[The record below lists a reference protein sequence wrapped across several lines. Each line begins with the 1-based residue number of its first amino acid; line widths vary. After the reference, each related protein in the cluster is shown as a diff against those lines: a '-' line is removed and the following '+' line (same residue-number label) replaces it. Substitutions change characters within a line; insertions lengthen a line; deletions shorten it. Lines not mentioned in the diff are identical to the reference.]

1 MSDTPTT
8 PLSVALKAATAPTH
22 GVLDQRIMAFN
33 PFAGREHYAAF
44 LQMQYRFHRDV
55 DALFSDPEL
64 NRLLPGLSERRRF
77 HQVAQDLADL
87 GLTPSGDD
95 TPPAF
100 VPGAAV
106 DVPGALGW
114 LYTEEGSN
122 LGGAFLF
129 KLAARIGFDENQG
142 ARHLAPHPEGRAPSW
157 KAFVAQLDAVPLD
170 ADGRARAAA
179 GAQAAFARVL
189 GHVEACCPLPVAQ
202 GTPA

>member
-1 MSDTPTT
+1 MTDPTL
-8 PLSVALKAATAPTH
+8 PLSAALKAATSSTH

-33 PFAGREHYAAF
+33 PFSSREHYAAF

-55 DALFSDPEL
+55 DALFTDPEL
-64 NRLLPGLSERRRF
+64 NRLLPGLAERRRF
-77 HQVAQDLADL
+77 AQVSQDLADL
-87 GLTPSGDD
+87 GLAPVDD
-95 TPPAF
+95 GALPVF
-100 VPGAAV
+100 VAGA
-106 DVPGALGW
+106 VPDLPTALGW

-170 ADGRARAAA
+170 DAGRARAAA
-179 GAQAAFARVL
+179 GAQAAFQRVL
-189 GHVEACCPLPVAQ
+189 GYVETFCPLPPQPLA
-202 GTPA
+202 A